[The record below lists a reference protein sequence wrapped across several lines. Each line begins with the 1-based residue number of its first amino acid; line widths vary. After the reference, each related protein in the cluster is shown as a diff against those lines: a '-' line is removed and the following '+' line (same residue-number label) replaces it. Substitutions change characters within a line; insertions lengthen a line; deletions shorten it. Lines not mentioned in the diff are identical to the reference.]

1 MKDVWDAEKKRRVR
15 NLAGAEGMREWAL
28 LNQVDLTDL
37 FTDTEIY
44 KILSRP
50 LIDVTLL
57 L

>member
-1 MKDVWDAEKKRRVR
+1 
-15 NLAGAEGMREWAL
+15 MREWAL